1 MISNV
6 AYTHH
11 FLLFITVFRS
21 LQLKLSFYV
30 MQEYT
35 VICGNNNVN
44 NKMRS
49 DIVVDIFLLTA
60 IGAIGALAFSVL
72 KSNKLK
78 KRVHALA
85 VQSDAVVAQ
94 IDGFRASSAC
104 TIVNG
109 MDLSGFL
116 YVDVES
122 KRFCIVSTNMSY
134 KLFGP
139 NDILDV
145 SIVENNPAFTET
157 QLTDKIR
164 KALLGGLKPVNS
176 LFRNRADS
184 AVNTIH
190 VVMHVK
196 DSDHNTVMINCLPV
210 KTQRNTPAYENAIHI
225 ANSWKELLKA
235 FMHSA

>member
-1 MISNV
+1 
-6 AYTHH
+6 
-11 FLLFITVFRS
+11 
-21 LQLKLSFYV
+21 

-35 VICGNNNVN
+35 VICGNNNFN

-49 DIVVDIFLLTA
+49 DTVVDIFFLTA
-60 IGAIGALAFSVL
+60 LGAIGALAFSIL
-72 KSNKLK
+72 KSTKLK
-78 KRVHALA
+78 KKVHALA
-85 VQSDAVVAQ
+85 VQSDTIAAQ

-109 MDLSGFL
+109 IDLSGFL
-116 YVDVES
+116 YVDLES

-134 KLFGP
+134 KLFEP

-145 SIVENNPAFTET
+145 SIVENNPAIITET
-157 QLTDKIR
+157 QITDKIR
-164 KALLGGLKPVNS
+164 KALLEGLKPIGG
-176 LFRNRADS
+176 LIRNKTDS
-184 AVNTIH
+184 NVNTIH

-225 ANSWKELLKA
+225 ANSWQELLKVL
-235 FMHSA
+235 MHSA

>member
-1 MISNV
+1 
-6 AYTHH
+6 
-11 FLLFITVFRS
+11 
-21 LQLKLSFYV
+21 

-35 VICGNNNVN
+35 VICGNNNCN
-44 NKMRS
+44 NQMRG
-49 DIVVDIFLLTA
+49 DTVVDIFLLTA
-60 IGAIGALAFSVL
+60 LGAIGALAYSIL

-78 KRVHALA
+78 KRVRTLA
-85 VQSDAVVAQ
+85 VQSDAIVAQ

-104 TIVNG
+104 TIVDG
-109 MDLSGFL
+109 IDLSGFL

-134 KLFGP
+134 KLFEP

-145 SIVENNPAFTET
+145 SIVENNPAIITEN
-157 QLTDKIR
+157 QITDKIR
-164 KALLGGLKPVNS
+164 KALLDGLKPVS
-176 LFRNRADS
+176 GLIRNKTES
-184 AVNTIH
+184 NVNTIH

-210 KTQRNTPAYENAIHI
+210 KTQRNTPAYEKAIHI
-225 ANSWKELLKA
+225 ANSWQELFKA